1 MTSDSATSVPSQETQ
16 NQIIWINTQAR
27 HAAPQMTLLVPILAG
42 LAGLRLSFPMMRLP
56 GPQQSGSAGQ
66 MVLG

>member
-16 NQIIWINTQAR
+16 NEIIRINTQAR
-27 HAAPQMTLLVPILAG
+27 HAALQAALLVPILTG
-42 LAGLRLSFPMMRLP
+42 LARLSISFRMMRLP
-56 GPQQSGSAGQ
+56 DPQQSGSADQ